1 MYILNDNKGAESEQ
15 AMTGPGDQVA
25 AIPMRWT
32 KDGDLRILMVTSR
45 DTGRWVL
52 PKGWTI
58 DGKKPWRA
66 AEIEALEEAGV
77 LGYISRE
84 AIGDY
89 AYDKRLPDGSAIPCT
104 VRVYPMIV
112 EKVKR
117 DWKERKARKRHWF
130 SPDGAAEAVNE
141 PGLSTLL
148 AGLGKKPK
156 KQPVIRQLLRA

>member
-1 MYILNDNKGAESEQ
+1 
-15 AMTGPGDQVA
+15 MTGPGDQVA

-32 KDGDLRILMVTSR
+32 REGDLRILMVTSR

-52 PKGWTI
+52 PKGWTM
-58 DGKKPWRA
+58 DGRKPWRA

-77 LGYISRE
+77 TGYISRE

-89 AYDKRLPDGSAIPCT
+89 VYDKRLPDGSTIPCT

-112 EKVKR
+112 EKEKR
-117 DWKERKARKRHWF
+117 DWKERTARRRHWF
-130 SPDGAAEAVNE
+130 SAEGASEAVNE
-141 PGLSTLL
+141 PGLTALL
-148 AGLGKKPK
+148 ATLGRKPR

>member
-1 MYILNDNKGAESEQ
+1 
-15 AMTGPGDQVA
+15 MTDHADQIA
-25 AIPMRWT
+25 AIPLRWN

-52 PKGWTI
+52 PKGWTM

-77 LGYISRE
+77 KGYIAQE
-84 AIGDY
+84 PIGTY
-89 AYDKRLPDGSAIPCT
+89 HYDKRLDDGNLVPCR

-117 DWKERKARKRHWF
+117 DWKERHERKRHWF
-130 SPDGAAEAVNE
+130 SASGAAAAVNE
-141 PGLSTLL
+141 PDLTELLETLK
-148 AGLGKKPK
+148 KKPR
-156 KQPVIRQLLRA
+156 KQPVIRELLKAS

>member
-1 MYILNDNKGAESEQ
+1 MGKAQRRHGAESEQ
-15 AMTGPGDQVA
+15 VMSGPGDQVA
-25 AIPMRWT
+25 AIPMQWT
-32 KDGDLRILMVTSR
+32 KDGELRILMVTSR

-52 PKGWTI
+52 PKGWTM

-77 LGYISRE
+77 TGYISRE

-89 AYDKRLPDGSAIPCT
+89 SYDKRMPDGSAIPCT

-112 EKVKR
+112 DKVKR
-117 DWKERKARKRHWF
+117 TWKERKARRRHWF
-130 SPDGAAEAVNE
+130 SPQGAAEAVDE
-141 PGLSTLL
+141 PGLTELLL
-148 AGLGKKPK
+148 ALTRKPR